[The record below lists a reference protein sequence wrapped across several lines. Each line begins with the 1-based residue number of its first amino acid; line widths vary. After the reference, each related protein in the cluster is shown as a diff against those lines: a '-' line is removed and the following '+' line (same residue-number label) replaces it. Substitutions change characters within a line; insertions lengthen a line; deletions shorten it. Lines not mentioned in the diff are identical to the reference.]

1 MKTFKQHFTLHL
13 PPGYK
18 KGLIENLSK
27 GFIGYHN
34 TDAKTASRIH
44 AKGFK
49 LQKKARRKRLY
60 GNGIYF
66 TNEPNDRWG
75 PAVIKVELQP
85 RNALLDFGGEIS
97 YEDNNLGNEIEAIGK
112 TLFKSFHMSDAVK
125 RALAIEKYLDDHN
138 HDLLVTDEMGKT
150 IYVVRDESIITI
162 L

>member
-1 MKTFKQHFTLHL
+1 MKSFKQLFEVSH
-13 PPGYK
+13 
-18 KGLIENLSK
+18 

-34 TDAKTASRIH
+34 THNASPIRK
-44 AKGFK
+44 KGFK

-75 PAVIKVELQP
+75 PEVIKVNLTP

-97 YEDNNLGNEIEAIGK
+97 YEGNALGDAVEDIGK
-112 TLFKSFHMSDAVK
+112 TLFKAFRMSDAVK
-125 RALAIEKYLDDHN
+125 RALAIEKYLNDHG
-138 HDLLVTDEMGKT
+138 HDMLVTDEMGKT
-150 IYVVRDESIITI
+150 IYVVRDERIITI